1 MPTVVLVLCYW
12 VTHMSAQSGDRYQI
26 LERLDA
32 GGMAEVFKAVAVS
45 LEGFEKSVAIKRVLP
60 QLSANEGF
68 IRMFLDEARLSL
80 YLSHTNIVSVFDVV
94 QTGDVYFIVMEY
106 IEGANLKRVVEA
118 ARLRQGPL
126 PVSIAVYIA
135 VQVCQGL
142 DYAHDKTDPRG
153 RDLNIVH
160 RDVSP
165 PNVLLSWTG
174 EVKLTDFGLA
184 KAASQ
189 VSVTDPGVV
198 KGKFGYLSPE
208 AALGETVDRRA
219 DVFAAGILL
228 WEMLAG
234 RRLFQGNADW
244 DTLQL
249 VRKAEI
255 PSLRA
260 LNPSVPVELEE
271 VIRRALARDPNERFQ
286 SAQELGRRLSGY
298 LSSSSSVVTAYDV
311 AAYLKAVLS
320 EPTGPRDKTTSAMLT
335 QAIQLEL
342 NRVAP
347 VGFDSS
353 SEGQASPKEDP
364 RNWEGFGFDDGDEP
378 ATVTHT
384 ATSYASRKGSSEED
398 SVVIPLSMVR
408 PGPRADGAVSRPM
421 AAVTATSDGQ
431 REVLPSLHGP
441 KRASSTVP
449 APAAGQG
456 SDVPKPSLTSERP
469 AVVPPVS
476 ASVASVPVDDARS
489 TPSAAG
495 ASVASGLP
503 KPLVLI
509 IAGAVL
515 AIVLAIVYVLI
526 MR

>member
-1 MPTVVLVLCYW
+1 
-12 VTHMSAQSGDRYQI
+12 MSAQSGDRYQI

-45 LEGFEKSVAIKRVLP
+45 LEGFEKPVAIKRVLP

-80 YLSHTNIVSVFDVV
+80 FLSHTNIVSVFDVV
-94 QTGDVYFIVMEY
+94 QSDDVYFIVMEY

-118 ARLRQGPL
+118 ARLRQGTL
-126 PVSIAVYIA
+126 PVPIAVYIA
-135 VQVCQGL
+135 IQVCQGL
-142 DYAHDKTDPRG
+142 DYAHNKTDVRG
-153 RDLNIVH
+153 RELNIVH

-208 AALGETVDRRA
+208 AALGESVDRRT

-271 VIRRALARDPNERFQ
+271 IIRRALARDPVERFQ

-298 LSSSSSVVTAYDV
+298 LSSTSSVVTAYDV

-320 EPTGPRDKTTSAMLT
+320 EPVGLRDKTTSAMLT

-347 VGFDSS
+347 VGFDAAAP
-353 SEGQASPKEDP
+353 GADNPKEDP
-364 RNWEGFGFDDGDEP
+364 RNWEGFGFDDADEP
-378 ATVTHT
+378 ETNKST
-384 ATSYASRKGSSEED
+384 ATSYASRKGASEED

-408 PGPRADGAVSRPM
+408 PGQRAEGSVTRPNAAVSS
-421 AAVTATSDGQ
+421 TSDGL

-441 KRASSTVP
+441 RPSKP
-449 APAAGQG
+449 APLSPLTEPRVEDAQR
-456 SDVPKPSLTSERP
+456 SPSTTPSS
-469 AVVPPVS
+469 VVPPVS
-476 ASVASVPVDDARS
+476 AAVSAVRVDEAPNPPPATGSSD
-489 TPSAAG
+489 SAA
-495 ASVASGLP
+495 VPKFVVLGL
-503 KPLVLI
+503 
-509 IAGAVL
+509 AGLLLAV
-515 AIVLAIVYVLI
+515 VLAIVYVLI
-526 MR
+526 MS

>member
-1 MPTVVLVLCYW
+1 
-12 VTHMSAQSGDRYQI
+12 MSAQSGDRYQI
-26 LERLDA
+26 LDRLDA
-32 GGMAEVFKAVAVS
+32 GGMAEVFRAVAVS
-45 LEGFEKSVAIKRVLP
+45 LEGFEKPVAIKRVLP
-60 QLSANEGF
+60 QLSANERF

-94 QTGDVYFIVMEY
+94 QSDQVYFIVMEY
-106 IEGANLKRVVEA
+106 IEGANLKKVVEA

-126 PVSIAVYIA
+126 PVPIAVYIA

-142 DYAHDKTDPRG
+142 DYAHNKTDPRG

-174 EVKLTDFGLA
+174 EVKITDFGLA

-189 VSVTDPGVV
+189 MSVTDPGVV

-208 AALGETVDRRA
+208 AALGETVDRRT
-219 DVFAAGILL
+219 DVFAAGIIL

-271 VIRRALARDPNERFQ
+271 IIRRALARDPNERFQ

-298 LSSSSSVVTAYDV
+298 LSSTASVVTAYDV

-320 EPTGPRDKTTSAMLT
+320 EPAGPRDRTTSAMLT
-335 QAIQLEL
+335 QVIQQEL

-353 SEGQASPKEDP
+353 VSGPAGLKEDP
-364 RNWEGFGFDDGDEP
+364 RNWEGFGFDEGDEP
-378 ATVTHT
+378 AVSTQT
-384 ATSYASRKGSSEED
+384 ATSYASRKGSGDED

-408 PGPRADGAVSRPM
+408 PGQRTEGPVSRPTP
-421 AAVTATSDGQ
+421 AVTATSDGQ
-431 REVLPSLHGP
+431 REVLPSLQGP
-441 KRASSTVP
+441 RP
-449 APAAGQG
+449 AMPSPANPAAG
-456 SDVPKPSLTSERP
+456 SRPDAPPAPLMSPPSP
-469 AVVPPVS
+469 VVPPVS
-476 ASVASVPVDDARS
+476 SSLPAVALEEADQPPLDGSS
-489 TPSAAG
+489 G
-495 ASVASGLP
+495 AVATTGLP
-503 KPLVLI
+503 KAVILGLAGVALAVVLVM
-509 IAGAVL
+509 
-515 AIVLAIVYVLI
+515 VYLLV
-526 MR
+526 MQ

>member
-1 MPTVVLVLCYW
+1 
-12 VTHMSAQSGDRYQI
+12 MSAQSGDRYQI
-26 LERLDA
+26 LDRLDA

-45 LEGFEKSVAIKRVLP
+45 LEGFEKPVAIKRVLP
-60 QLSANEGF
+60 QLSANERF

-94 QTGDVYFIVMEY
+94 QADQVYFIVMEY
-106 IEGANLKRVVEA
+106 IEGANLKRVIEA

-126 PVSIAVYIA
+126 PVPIAVYIA
-135 VQVCQGL
+135 IQVCQGL
-142 DYAHDKTDPRG
+142 DYAHNKTDPRG

-189 VSVTDPGVV
+189 MSVTDPGVV

-208 AALGETVDRRA
+208 AAMGETVDRRT
-219 DVFAAGILL
+219 DVFAAGIIL

-271 VIRRALARDPNERFQ
+271 IVRRVLARDPNERFQ
-286 SAQELGRRLSGY
+286 SAQDFGRRLSGY
-298 LSSSSSVVTAYDV
+298 LSSTASVVTAYDV

-320 EPTGPRDKTTSAMLT
+320 EPAGPRDRTTSAMLT
-335 QAIQLEL
+335 QVIQQEL
-342 NRVAP
+342 NQVAP

-353 SEGQASPKEDP
+353 ASGPTGLKEDP

-378 ATVTHT
+378 ATSTQT
-384 ATSYASRKGSSEED
+384 ATSYASGKGSRDED

-408 PGPRADGAVSRPM
+408 PGQRSDGPVSRPSP
-421 AAVTATSDGQ
+421 AVTGTSDGH
-431 REVLPSLHGP
+431 REVLPSLQGP
-441 KRASSTVP
+441 KP
-449 APAAGQG
+449 Q
-456 SDVPKPSLTSERP
+456 KPSLATPVVGLRIEVPQPPMASP
-469 AVVPPVS
+469 PNPVVPPVS
-476 ASVASVPVDDARS
+476 ASLPGVLPEDTEQPLAESSSGVATTTV
-489 TPSAAG
+489 
-495 ASVASGLP
+495 LP
-503 KPLVLI
+503 KPVILGLAGVGLAVALAVVYFLV
-509 IAGAVL
+509 
-515 AIVLAIVYVLI
+515 
-526 MR
+526 MQ

>member
-1 MPTVVLVLCYW
+1 MHREALVYCYW
-12 VTHMSAQSGDRYQI
+12 VSHMSAQSGDRYQI

-45 LEGFEKSVAIKRVLP
+45 LEGFEKPVAIKRVLP
-60 QLSANEGF
+60 QLSANDGF

-94 QTGDVYFIVMEY
+94 QTDDVYFIVMEY

-126 PVSIAVYIA
+126 PVPIAVYIA

-142 DYAHDKTDPRG
+142 DYAHNRTDPRG

-208 AALGETVDRRA
+208 AALGEAVDRRT
-219 DVFAAGILL
+219 DVFAAGIVL

-286 SAQELGRRLSGY
+286 SAEELGRRLSGY
-298 LSSSSSVVTAYDV
+298 LSSTASVVTAYDV

-320 EPTGPRDKTTSAMLT
+320 EPSGPRDKTTSAMLT

-353 SEGQASPKEDP
+353 AGGDASQKEDP
-364 RNWEGFGFDDGDEP
+364 RNWEGFGFDDADE
-378 ATVTHT
+378 AAAITQTV
-384 ATSYASRKGSSEED
+384 TSYASRKGASEED

-408 PGPRADGAVSRPM
+408 PGQRSDGMSTRPHV
-421 AAVTATSDGQ
+421 AVTATSDGQ

-441 KRASSTVP
+441 KPVRSQAASLANELRSDAPGP
-449 APAAGQG
+449 APTA
-456 SDVPKPSLTSERP
+456 TSGP
-469 AVVPPVS
+469 VVPPVS
-476 ASVASVPVDDARS
+476 PSEAPGTAQDVSASAP
-489 TPSAAG
+489 
-495 ASVASGLP
+495 ASVASGAPRLP
-503 KPLVLI
+503 IPVVLG
-509 IAGAVL
+509 IALPVVAL
-515 AIVLAIVYVLI
+515 VLAIVYVLV
-526 MR
+526 MS